1 MSTPKDLLIVALQ
14 DGGPVTQGELSLGL
28 AAAELIDLLRV
39 PAARID
45 GGRIVPG
52 RLPGPADP
60 LLEEAAAAF
69 VTDDP
74 YEPVDDWLWRRG
86 EGLAA
91 AYLDA
96 LEADGALERRGGRP
110 FRDGERVLTD
120 SPARRAA
127 SDRRDAREPVLLT
140 LAEIVGLPDG
150 PDGRDRPQVTDYAVE
165 RVLGAA
171 EEAVQELEAERQ
183 RRLVEQ
189 AAYDNIW
196 RVPE

>member
-39 PAARID
+39 PAARLD

-91 AYLDA
+91 AYLDV
-96 LEADGALERRGGRP
+96 LEADGTLERRGGRP

>member
-39 PAARID
+39 PAARMD

>member
-39 PAARID
+39 PAARLD

-52 RLPGPADP
+52 HLPGPADP

-69 VTDDP
+69 ATDDP
-74 YEPVDDWLWRRG
+74 YERVDDWLWRRG
-86 EGLAA
+86 EGLAV

-96 LEADGALERRGGRP
+96 LESDGTLERRGGRP

-120 SPARRAA
+120 SPARREA

-140 LAEIVGLPDG
+140 LAEIVGLADG
-150 PDGRDRPQVTDYAVE
+150 PDGGDRPQVIDYAVE

-183 RRLVEQ
+183 RRLIEQ

>member
-14 DGGPVTQGELSLGL
+14 DGGPVTRGELSLGL
-28 AAAELIDLLRV
+28 AAAELIDLLWV
-39 PAARID
+39 PAARLD

-74 YEPVDDWLWRRG
+74 YERVDDWLWRRG

-91 AYLDA
+91 AYLDG
-96 LEADGALERRGGRP
+96 LEADGTLERRGGHP

-171 EEAVQELEAERQ
+171 EEAVRELEAERQ

>member
-74 YEPVDDWLWRRG
+74 YEPVDDWPWRRG

-96 LEADGALERRGGRP
+96 LGA
-110 FRDGERVLTD
+110 
-120 SPARRAA
+120 
-127 SDRRDAREPVLLT
+127 
-140 LAEIVGLPDG
+140 
-150 PDGRDRPQVTDYAVE
+150 
-165 RVLGAA
+165 GAPSA
-171 EEAVQELEAERQ
+171 TG
-183 RRLVEQ
+183 
-189 AAYDNIW
+189 NGS
-196 RVPE
+196 

>member
-28 AAAELIDLLRV
+28 AAAELIDLLQV
-39 PAARID
+39 PAARLD

-91 AYLDA
+91 TYLDA
-96 LEADGALERRGGRP
+96 LEADGTLERRGGRP
-110 FRDGERVLTD
+110 FRDAERVLTD
-120 SPARRAA
+120 SPARRQA

-140 LAEIVGLPDG
+140 LAEIVGLADG
-150 PDGRDRPQVTDYAVE
+150 SDGRDRPKAIDYAVE

-183 RRLVEQ
+183 RRLIEQ

>member
-1 MSTPKDLLIVALQ
+1 MSTPKDLLIIALQ

-110 FRDGERVLTD
+110 LRDGERVLTD

-189 AAYDNIW
+189 AAYD
-196 RVPE
+196 

>member
-96 LEADGALERRGGRP
+96 LEADGALERRGG
-110 FRDGERVLTD
+110 
-120 SPARRAA
+120 
-127 SDRRDAREPVLLT
+127 
-140 LAEIVGLPDG
+140 G
-150 PDGRDRPQVTDYAVE
+150 PLRDRGQGRAGPPP
-165 RVLGAA
+165 RRGAA
-171 EEAVQELEAERQ
+171 GP
-183 RRLVEQ
+183 Q
-189 AAYDNIW
+189 ARPGTAQ
-196 RVPE
+196 PTPGGTP

>member
-1 MSTPKDLLIVALQ
+1 MSTPRDLLIVALQ